1 MASEQDDDEE
11 FSSADDNEF
20 AQGRQPAG
28 RADDDFDQD
37 FDDSASMPHG
47 GGTADFRAS
56 AVINQPYDEAVE
68 LSDEGEQ
75 PSPAAPGRAEQQQGE
90 MMAVTNK
97 PYDEAVELSSEDP
110 VDDDA
115 EREPNP
121 TYDEVHTSYDVDEG
135 PTAATKIRSRARGIN
150 QQRG

>member
-68 LSDEGEQ
+68 L
-75 PSPAAPGRAEQQQGE
+75 
-90 MMAVTNK
+90 
-97 PYDEAVELSSEDP
+97 
-110 VDDDA
+110 DA
-115 EREPNP
+115 ERAKKEAAGDTMRGRAGQRP
-121 TYDEVHTSYDVDEG
+121 SYPGSRFGG
-135 PTAATKIRSRARGIN
+135 PTSRGPWA
-150 QQRG
+150 